1 MQEALMKRRYI
12 TPFTL
17 PAIVI
22 LIGLQTGGCQ
32 GSKRN
37 FLDSKDR
44 VVTISSVTPG
54 NSNPCEVDFPVT
66 LLEKGKNHSITW
78 FADDSDYWIVFVG
91 TGGFDNPIG
100 IVGKKLTIQ
109 KQHSAGP
116 YYVQLVPAPST
127 PPTNPIYFKYAIY
140 NADPDGPTRPVACK
154 DADNERDTGLNV
166 KP

>member
-1 MQEALMKRRYI
+1 MKRRYF

-17 PAIVI
+17 PVIFI
-22 LIGLQTGGCQ
+22 LIALQTGGCQ
-32 GSKRN
+32 SSNRN

-44 VVTISSVTPG
+44 VVTISAVTPG

-66 LLEKGKNHSITW
+66 LLEMSKNQTIKW

-91 TGGFDNPIG
+91 RGGFDNPIG
-100 IVGKKLTIQ
+100 IVGKKLKIQ
-109 KQHSAGP
+109 KQNSAGP
-116 YYVQLVPAPST
+116 AYKVQLVPAPST

-140 NADPDGPTRPVACK
+140 NADPDGPTKPVACK
-154 DADNERDTGLNV
+154 DADNDRDTGLNV